1 MSQVLHRSTSTSP
14 LPPCQSAPF
23 GKRRQVCMVKPIG
36 RNQQMAR
43 SRTSQVDEPPLNR
56 SGNEAGQPSD
66 GDTEMPSSPS
76 NGSYAKGAPV
86 AFPED
91 ELWSFK
97 TVVVGWLASESSV
110 VPRAILDM
118 FLPRSDPVAV
128 PDPGP
133 RNHLDPGYRTS
144 VTPCRTQFCTS
155 PCFAPKEYKGQLR
168 KQARTAIERL
178 LGVHY
183 LRFPRSQSRA

>member
-1 MSQVLHRSTSTSP
+1 
-14 LPPCQSAPF
+14 
-23 GKRRQVCMVKPIG
+23 MVKPIG

-66 GDTEMPSSPS
+66 GDTEMQSSPS

-97 TVVVGWLASESSV
+97 TVVARTGLSRSSIYSYIAQGLFPRQRRLGLRRVGWLASEVRAWISSR
-110 VPRAILDM
+110 PI
-118 FLPRSDPVAV
+118 
-128 PDPGP
+128 
-133 RNHLDPGYRTS
+133 
-144 VTPCRTQFCTS
+144 
-155 PCFAPKEYKGQLR
+155 
-168 KQARTAIERL
+168 
-178 LGVHY
+178 
-183 LRFPRSQSRA
+183 